1 MADKKLF
8 GMLAEFD
15 TPKEIFH
22 ACEAIRD
29 EGFKHW
35 DAHAPFPVHG
45 LEGAM
50 GLRPSKV
57 PWLVAAGGLFG
68 ATFGFT
74 LQWWVSV
81 VEFPGIIAGKP
92 FFAWP
97 AFIPITFEMGVLF
110 ASFAAVFGMLGINKL
125 PTFNHPLFNS
135 DRFRSATN
143 DKFWVSIEARDPL
156 FDKSKT
162 KKMLKQ
168 LGARHI
174 EDVVEEE
181 D

>member
-1 MADKKLF
+1 MADKKNW
-8 GMLAEFD
+8 GVLAEFD
-15 TPKEIFH
+15 TPKDIYH
-22 ACEAIRD
+22 ACESIRD

-35 DAHAPFPVHG
+35 DAHTPFPVHG

-57 PWLVAAGGLFG
+57 PWIVAAGALFG
-68 ATFGFT
+68 ATAGFT
-74 LQWWVSV
+74 LQWWSMV
-81 VEFPGIIAGKP
+81 VEYPAIIAGKP

-97 AFIPITFEMGVLF
+97 AFIPVTFELTVLF
-110 ASFAAVFGMLGINKL
+110 ASFGAVFGMLGINKL
-125 PTFNHPLFNS
+125 PTFNHPLFTS
-135 DRFRSATN
+135 ERFKGHTD
-143 DKFWVSIEARDPL
+143 DKFYVSIESRDPL
-156 FDKSKT
+156 YDPRKT

-168 LGARHI
+168 LGAVHV